1 MTDSRFS
8 SIGQILD
15 RRIPPA
21 ALPEDDSSSSADE
34 MTANEGTITRI
45 EDAPLAGRAR
55 ERQSDREPGPK
66 ATGGAGGPGTSS
78 RSSGGAR
85 RIVFRLD
92 PDLHRSLGNR
102 ATAERTSYG
111 QLVLD
116 AVEAVHS
123 GGQLQALLAASSSA
137 RDDTGLFPRLRAR
150 SDARPAVSVEIRV
163 DARAVEIL
171 DRLAQEQGAEN
182 RTHLMVTALTAFL
195 G

>member
-21 ALPEDDSSSSADE
+21 ALPEDDSSSSAVQ
-34 MTANEGTITRI
+34 TTVKEGTITRI
-45 EDAPLAGRAR
+45 EDASLAGRVR
-55 ERQSDREPGPK
+55 ERQADRESGPK
-66 ATGGAGGPGTSS
+66 AAGGAGPGTSS

-92 PDLHRSLGNR
+92 PHLHRSLGDR

-116 AVEAVHS
+116 AVEAAHS
-123 GGQLQALLAASSSA
+123 GGQLPALLAASSSA
-137 RDDTGLFPRLRAR
+137 RNDTGLFPRLRAR

-195 G
+195 R

>member
-1 MTDSRFS
+1 VTDPRFS
-8 SIGQILD
+8 SIGQILG

-21 ALPEDDSSSSADE
+21 VTPEDESSSPAVE
-34 MTANEGTITRI
+34 TTAKEGTITRI

-55 ERQSDREPGPK
+55 ERHTDQEPDP
-66 ATGGAGGPGTSS
+66 AAARGAGPRTSS

-92 PDLHRSLGNR
+92 PDLHRSLGDR

-123 GGQLQALLAASSSA
+123 DGQLPALLAASGSA
-137 RDDTGLFPRLRAR
+137 RDDTGLFPRLRSR
-150 SDARPAVSVEIRV
+150 VDARPAVSVEIRV

-182 RTHLMVTALTAFL
+182 RTHLMVTALTAYL

>member
-15 RRIPPA
+15 RRVPPA
-21 ALPEDDSSSSADE
+21 PVKDDGASPPVEA
-34 MTANEGTITRI
+34 AAKQGTITRI

-55 ERQSDREPGPK
+55 ERQVDREQEPMP
-66 ATGGAGGPGTSS
+66 APSAGAQTSS

-92 PDLHRSLGNR
+92 PELHRALGER
-102 ATAERTSYG
+102 ATADRTSYG

-116 AVEAVHS
+116 AVEAVHGEGRLPELLTAS
-123 GGQLQALLAASSSA
+123 GTSHGE
-137 RDDTGLFPRLRAR
+137 TGLFPRLRAR
-150 SDARPAVSVEIRV
+150 ADARPAVSVEIRV

-182 RTHLMVTALTAFL
+182 RTHLMVTALNAYL

>member
-1 MTDSRFS
+1 VTDSRFS

-21 ALPEDDSSSSADE
+21 ALPEDDSSS
-34 MTANEGTITRI
+34 TAVEPAAREGTITRI
-45 EDAPLAGRAR
+45 EDAPQTGRAR
-55 ERQSDREPGPK
+55 ERQADREPDPK
-66 ATGGAGGPGTSS
+66 AAHDAVPGTSS
-78 RSSGGAR
+78 RSSGGVR

-92 PDLHRSLGNR
+92 PDLHKSLEER
-102 ATAERTSYG
+102 ATAQRTSYG

-123 GGQLQALLAASSSA
+123 GGQLSALLAASGSA

-150 SDARPAVSVEIRV
+150 ADARPAVSVEIRV

-171 DRLAQEQGAEN
+171 DRLVQEQGAEN
-182 RTHLMVTALTAFL
+182 RTHLMVTALTAHL